1 MRTDDRVLRRFAHV
15 LPREFR
21 ERVFEP
27 ALADIRL
34 DELTRRRPFARLIL
48 AAECLRLGLP
58 QYVWARRRPTKLGI
72 TLAIAATVAVGVIV
86 GVRLRYAAQWK
97 TEATRAHSERAPS
110 R

>member
-72 TLAIAATVAVGVIV
+72 TLAVAIAVAMLVGA
-86 GVRLRYAAQWK
+86 RLRYAAQWK
-97 TEATRAHSERAPS
+97 DEAATRVRSERGRS
-110 R
+110 W